1 MTSILI
7 LRVPDSPH
15 SQSQNDYLRQW
26 VPKTD
31 QYLNI
36 LLHREVPANRICII
50 CGTDG
55 VYKCH
60 NCFGEPLFC
69 TNCCRSQHQRVSLH
83 RISQW
88 TGTCFEDSCLVK
100 TGLVIWLGHDGDACP
115 WDDEVADE
123 LFADSRANSDIS
135 DGTSSTAR
143 SQQNGDEQAP
153 GLRSMKDADDLLTGV
168 PFIKNSKRM
177 TMIVDMSGVHTHMVK
192 YCTCTDAPAA
202 DIQLFQMGLFPASFT
217 QPKTAFTF
225 DVLNNF
231 LLDNLECGTS
241 AMNYYSKLRRM
252 TTSVF
257 PHWVPVSSS
266 LLGGAVVHISPGP
279 VLGAYEGGQTMAQ
292 AQAPKME
299 WLRP

>member
-1 MTSILI
+1 M
-7 LRVPDSPH
+7 
-15 SQSQNDYLRQW
+15 
-26 VPKTD
+26 
-31 QYLNI
+31 
-36 LLHREVPANRICII
+36 
-50 CGTDG
+50 
-55 VYKCH
+55 
-60 NCFGEPLFC
+60 
-69 TNCCRSQHQRVSLH
+69 
-83 RISQW
+83 
-88 TGTCFEDSCLVK
+88 K